1 MRYTQARELV
11 ETILDTLNEGTR
23 KTPSK
28 KVVGERPEDT
38 NWDEVNRNSRSHAR
52 AELFREPA
60 NKSVTDSHLPGGAAA
75 ALARSR
81 AAFARTPKSKGK
93 K

>member
-1 MRYTQARELV
+1 MRYLQARELI
-11 ETILDTLNEGTR
+11 ETILDTLDEGTR

-38 NWDEVNRNSRSHAR
+38 NWDEVNRNSSSHAR
-52 AELFREPA
+52 AEFREPA